1 MSHDFQRLPNPSKV
15 EQDAMIRSMTAYA
28 RRSGNLEVGQV
39 TWELRSVN
47 QRYLDLSL
55 RLPEDFRALE
65 PGVRS
70 RLKERLARGKV
81 EVSLKFQPDSSATAA
96 DMRINLDVA
105 RSLLRAHDEIAD
117 LAGGSAEPDLVHL
130 LSWPGLIEQV
140 GSDLESAFEPALG
153 LLDEAIDELIA
164 AREQEG
170 SAIAGM
176 IEQRLTGV
184 ETQARTVRE
193 RLPEIREALDRRFR
207 ERLETLDVSVE
218 PGRIEQEV
226 VLQLQKLDVDEELDR
241 LETHVTEV
249 RRVMALDEPVG
260 RRLDFLM
267 QELNRE
273 ANTLGSKATLAEV
286 GQAAVELKVLVEQMR
301 EQVQN
306 VE

>member
-1 MSHDFQRLPNPSKV
+1 MG
-15 EQDAMIRSMTAYA
+15 MIRSMTAYA
-28 RRSGNLEVGQV
+28 RRSKALELGQL

-65 PGVRS
+65 PDVRA
-70 RLKERLARGKV
+70 RLKERLGRGKV
-81 EVSLKFQPDSSATAA
+81 EVSLKYQPDASAAA
-96 DMRINLDVA
+96 AEMRINLDVA
-105 RSLLRAHDEIAD
+105 RTLLRAHDEIAD

-130 LSWPGLIEQV
+130 LSWPGLIEQDDR
-140 GSDLESAFEPALG
+140 DLASGFEPALA
-153 LLDEAIDELIA
+153 LLDDAIEDLIA

-170 SAIAGM
+170 RAIAEM
-176 IEQRLTGV
+176 LEQRLAGV
-184 ETQARTVRE
+184 ESQARAVRD
-193 RLPEIREALDRRFR
+193 RLPEIRRALDARFR
-207 ERLETLDVSVE
+207 ERLAALEVDVE
-218 PGRIEQEV
+218 PGRVEQEV
-226 VLQLQKLDVDEELDR
+226 VMQLQKLDVDEELDR
-241 LETHVTEV
+241 LDAHVAEV

-286 GQAAVELKVLVEQMR
+286 GQAAVELKVLIEQMR

>member
-1 MSHDFQRLPNPSKV
+1 
-15 EQDAMIRSMTAYA
+15 MIRSMTAYA
-28 RRSGNLEVGQV
+28 RRSGSLEVGQV

-47 QRYLDLSL
+47 QRFLDLSL
-55 RLPEDFRALE
+55 RLPEDFRPLE
-65 PGVRS
+65 PGVRG
-70 RLKERLARGKV
+70 RLKERLGRGKV
-81 EVSLKFQPDSSATAA
+81 EVSLKFQPDPAVAAA
-96 DMRINLDVA
+96 DMRINIDIA
-105 RSLLRAHDEIAD
+105 RNLLRAHDDIAD

-130 LSWPGLIEQV
+130 LSWPGLVEQAD
-140 GSDLESAFEPALG
+140 SDLESAFDPALD
-153 LLDEAIDELIA
+153 LLDEAIDALVA

-170 SAIAGM
+170 RAIADM
-176 IEQRLTGV
+176 LEQRLAGI
-184 ETQARTVRE
+184 EAQASAVRE
-193 RLPEIREALDRRFR
+193 RLPSIREALDQRMR
-207 ERLETLDVSVE
+207 ERLESLDVSVD

-226 VLQLQKLDVDEELDR
+226 VMQLQKLDVDEELDR
-241 LETHVTEV
+241 LDAHIAEV

>member
-1 MSHDFQRLPNPSKV
+1 
-15 EQDAMIRSMTAYA
+15 MTAYA
-28 RRSGNLEVGQV
+28 RRSQALDVGQL

-47 QRYLDLSL
+47 QRFLDLSL

-65 PGVRS
+65 PGIRA
-70 RLKERLARGKV
+70 RLQDRLGRGKV
-81 EVSLKFQPDSSATAA
+81 EVSLKFQPDSSANAA
-96 DMRINLDVA
+96 EMRINLDVA

-130 LSWPGLIEQV
+130 LSWPGLIDQV
-140 GSDLESAFEPALG
+140 DADLEPAFEPALA
-153 LLDEAIDELIA
+153 LLDGAIEDLIA

-170 SAIAGM
+170 GSIARM
-176 IEQRLTGV
+176 LEQRLAGI
-184 ETQARTVRE
+184 EAQGRMVRE
-193 RLPEIREALDRRFR
+193 RLPAIREALDKRFR
-207 ERLETLDVSVE
+207 ERLEALDVAVD
-218 PGRIEQEV
+218 PGRVEQEV
-226 VLQLQKLDVDEELDR
+226 VMQLHKLDVDEELDR
-241 LETHVTEV
+241 LDTHVAEV
-249 RRVMALDEPVG
+249 RRVMTLDEPVG

>member
-1 MSHDFQRLPNPSKV
+1 
-15 EQDAMIRSMTAYA
+15 MIRSMTAYA
-28 RRSGNLEVGQV
+28 RRSGSLEVGQL
-39 TWELRSVN
+39 TWEIRSVN
-47 QRYLDLSL
+47 QRFLDPSL

-65 PGVRS
+65 PEIRA
-70 RLKERLARGKV
+70 RLKARLGRGKV
-81 EVSLKFQPDSSATAA
+81 EVSLKFQPDPAA
-96 DMRINLDVA
+96 AAGEMRINHDIA

-117 LAGGSAEPDLVHL
+117 MAGGSAEPDLVHL
-130 LSWPGLIEQV
+130 LSWPGLIEQA
-140 GSDLESAFEPALG
+140 GSDIESAFDPAL
-153 LLDEAIDELIA
+153 ELFDGAVDDLVA

-170 SAIAGM
+170 RAIAAM
-176 IEQRLTGV
+176 LEQRLDGV
-184 ETQARTVRE
+184 QSQAAAVRE
-193 RLPEIREALDRRFR
+193 RLPVIRQALDARFR
-207 ERLETLDVSVE
+207 ERLEALDVSVE

-226 VLQLQKLDVDEELDR
+226 VMQLQKLDVDEELDR
-241 LETHVTEV
+241 LETHVAEV

>member
-1 MSHDFQRLPNPSKV
+1 MSDCFQRLCGPTTI
-15 EQDAMIRSMTAYA
+15 AMIRSMTAYA
-28 RRSGNLEVGQV
+28 RRSGHLEAGQL
-39 TWELRSVN
+39 TWEIRSVN
-47 QRYLDLSL
+47 QRFLDPSL
-55 RLPEDFRALE
+55 RLPEDFRTLE
-65 PGVRS
+65 PGIRS
-70 RLKERLARGKV
+70 RLKERLGRGKV
-81 EVSLKFQPDSSATAA
+81 EVSLKFQPDPAAAAA

-105 RSLLRAHDEIAD
+105 RNLLRAHDEIAD

-130 LSWPGLIEQV
+130 LSWPGLIEQAD
-140 GSDLESAFEPALG
+140 SDLESAFEPALA
-153 LLDEAIDELIA
+153 LFDEAVDELIA

-170 SAIAGM
+170 RAIAAM
-176 IEQRLTGV
+176 IEQRLAGI
-184 ETQARTVRE
+184 EEQARLVRE
-193 RLPEIREALDRRFR
+193 RMPAIRAAVDARFR
-207 ERLETLDVSVE
+207 EKLESLDVAVDE
-218 PGRIEQEV
+218 GRIEQEV
-226 VLQLQKLDVDEELDR
+226 VMQLQKLDVDEELDR
-241 LETHVTEV
+241 LETHVAEV

>member
-1 MSHDFQRLPNPSKV
+1 MGTMK
-15 EQDAMIRSMTAYA
+15 SMTAYA
-28 RRSGNLEVGQV
+28 RRWQALDVGQL

-47 QRYLDLSL
+47 QRFLDLSL
-55 RLPEDFRALE
+55 RLPEGFRALE
-65 PGVRS
+65 PDVRS
-70 RLKERLARGKV
+70 RLKDRLGRGKV
-81 EVSLKFQPDSSATAA
+81 EVSLKFQPDPAA
-96 DMRINLDVA
+96 AGAEMRINLDVA
-105 RSLLRAHDEIAD
+105 RNLLRAHDEIAD

-130 LSWPGLIEQV
+130 LSWPGLIEQAD
-140 GSDLESAFEPALG
+140 SDLESTFEPALG
-153 LLDEAIDELIA
+153 MLDAAIEELIA

-170 SAIAGM
+170 NAIAAM
-176 IEQRLTGV
+176 LEQRLAGV
-184 ETQARTVRE
+184 EAQAGAVRE
-193 RLPEIREALDRRFR
+193 RLPEIRKALDARIR
-207 ERLETLDVSVE
+207 ERLDSLDVAVD

-226 VLQLQKLDVDEELDR
+226 VMQLQKLDVDEELDR
-241 LETHVTEV
+241 LETHVAEI

>member
-1 MSHDFQRLPNPSKV
+1 MGT
-15 EQDAMIRSMTAYA
+15 IRSMTAYA
-28 RRSGNLEVGQV
+28 RRSQALDAGQL
-39 TWELRSVN
+39 TWEIRSVN
-47 QRYLDLSL
+47 QRFLDVSL

-70 RLKERLARGKV
+70 RLKDRLGRGKV
-81 EVSLKFQPDSSATAA
+81 EVSLKFQPDPSAAA
-96 DMRINLDVA
+96 AEMRINLDVA
-105 RSLLRAHDEIAD
+105 RTLLRAHDEIAD

-130 LSWPGLIEQV
+130 LSWPGLIEQ
-140 GSDLESAFEPALG
+140 SDGDLASAFEPALAAF
-153 LLDEAIDELIA
+153 DSAIDELIA

-170 SAIAGM
+170 RAIADM
-176 IEQRLTGV
+176 LEQRLAGV
-184 ETQARTVRE
+184 ESQARAVRE
-193 RLPEIREALDRRFR
+193 RLPEIRSALDTRFR
-207 ERLETLDVSVE
+207 ERLAALDVAVE

-226 VLQLQKLDVDEELDR
+226 VMQLQKLDVDEELDR
-241 LETHVTEV
+241 LETHVAEI

>member
-1 MSHDFQRLPNPSKV
+1 
-15 EQDAMIRSMTAYA
+15 MIRSMTAYA
-28 RRSGNLEVGQV
+28 RRSESLEQGQL

-47 QRYLDLSL
+47 QRFLDLSL

-65 PGVRS
+65 PAVRGK
-70 RLKERLARGKV
+70 LKERLGRGKV
-81 EVSLKFQPDSSATAA
+81 EVSLKFQADAATAA
-96 DMRINLDVA
+96 AELRVNTELA
-105 RSLLRAHDEIAD
+105 RGLLRAHDEIAE

-130 LSWPGLIEQV
+130 LSWPGLVAQD
-140 GSDLESAFEPALG
+140 GAGLEAAHGPALAV
-153 LLDEAIDELIA
+153 LEVAIDELIA
-164 AREQEG
+164 ARESEG
-170 SAIAGM
+170 QAIAGM
-176 IEQRLTGV
+176 LEQRLAGI
-184 ETQARTVRE
+184 EQQAEAVRG
-193 RLPEIREALDRRFR
+193 RLPAIREALDARFR
-207 ERLETLDVSVE
+207 ERLESLEAPVE

-241 LETHVTEV
+241 LAAHVAEV

-267 QELNRE
+267 QEMNRE

>member
-1 MSHDFQRLPNPSKV
+1 
-15 EQDAMIRSMTAYA
+15 MIRSMTAYA
-28 RRSGNLEVGQV
+28 RCSQALDAGQL
-39 TWELRSVN
+39 TWEIRSVN
-47 QRYLDLSL
+47 QRFLDLGL
-55 RLPEDFRALE
+55 RLPDEFRVLE
-65 PGVRS
+65 PAVRG
-70 RLKERLARGKV
+70 RLKDRLGRGKV
-81 EVSLKFQPDSSATAA
+81 EVSLKFQPDVAASAA
-96 DMRINLDVA
+96 DLRINQDVA
-105 RSLLRAHDEIAD
+105 RSLLRAHDD
-117 LAGGSAEPDLVHL
+117 LAELARGSAEPDLVHL
-130 LSWPGLIEQV
+130 LSWPGLVEQASVDIESV
-140 GSDLESAFEPALG
+140 HEPALALFDQAVDG
-153 LLDEAIDELIA
+153 LIA

-170 SAIAGM
+170 RAIAGM
-176 IEQRLTGV
+176 LEQRLDGIA
-184 ETQARTVRE
+184 EQGRLVRE
-193 RLPEIREALDRRFR
+193 RLPEIRSALDRRFR
-207 ERLETLDVSVE
+207 ERLEALEAPVD

-241 LETHVTEV
+241 LDAHVAEI

>member
-1 MSHDFQRLPNPSKV
+1 
-15 EQDAMIRSMTAYA
+15 MTAYA
-28 RRSGNLEVGQV
+28 RRSGSLEVGQL
-39 TWELRSVN
+39 TWEIRSVN
-47 QRYLDLSL
+47 QRFLDPSL

-65 PGVRS
+65 PEIRA
-70 RLKERLARGKV
+70 RLKARLGRGKV
-81 EVSLKFQPDSSATAA
+81 EVSLKFQPDPAA
-96 DMRINLDVA
+96 AAGEMRINHDIA

-117 LAGGSAEPDLVHL
+117 MAGGSAEPDLVHL
-130 LSWPGLIEQV
+130 LSWPGLIEQA
-140 GSDLESAFEPALG
+140 GSDIESAFDPAL
-153 LLDEAIDELIA
+153 ELFDGAVDDLVA

-170 SAIAGM
+170 RAIAAM
-176 IEQRLTGV
+176 LEQRLDGV
-184 ETQARTVRE
+184 QSQAAAVRE
-193 RLPEIREALDRRFR
+193 RLPVIRQALDARFR
-207 ERLETLDVSVE
+207 ERLEALDVSVE

-226 VLQLQKLDVDEELDR
+226 VMQLQKLDVDEELDR
-241 LETHVTEV
+241 LETHVAEV

>member
-1 MSHDFQRLPNPSKV
+1 
-15 EQDAMIRSMTAYA
+15 MTAYGRA
-28 RRSGNLEVGQV
+28 SDTLDAGQV

-47 QRYLDLSL
+47 QRYLDVTL

-65 PGVRS
+65 PEVRS
-70 RLKERLARGKV
+70 RLKDRLSRGKV
-81 EVSLKFQPDSSATAA
+81 EVAMKFQPDPAA
-96 DMRINLDVA
+96 QAAELRVNEPLA
-105 RSLLRAHDEIAD
+105 RSLLGVHDQIAD

-130 LSWPGLIEQV
+130 LSWPGLIEQ
-140 GSDLESAFEPALG
+140 GGADLEAAFEPALAV
-153 LLDEAIDELIA
+153 LDRALDALVA

-170 SAIAGM
+170 GALADL
-176 IEQRLTGV
+176 IEQRLAGV
-184 ETQARTVRE
+184 EAQASAVRA
-193 RLPEIREALDRRFR
+193 RLPEIREALDTRFR
-207 ERLETLDVSVE
+207 ERLEALDVSVD
-218 PGRIEQEV
+218 PGRIEQEIAM
-226 VLQLQKLDVDEELDR
+226 QLQKLDVDEELDR
-241 LETHVTEV
+241 LDTHVAEV

-273 ANTLGSKATLAEV
+273 ANTLGSKATMAEV

>member
-1 MSHDFQRLPNPSKV
+1 MSACFESDCAADSM
-15 EQDAMIRSMTAYA
+15 AMIKSMTAYA
-28 RRSGNLEVGQV
+28 RRSGSLEVGQV

-47 QRYLDLSL
+47 QRFLDLSL
-55 RLPEDFRALE
+55 RLPEDFRPLE
-65 PGVRS
+65 PGVRG
-70 RLKERLARGKV
+70 RLKDRLGRGKV
-81 EVSLKFQPDSSATAA
+81 EVSLKFQPDPAAAAA
-96 DMRINLDVA
+96 DMRINIDVA
-105 RSLLRAHDEIAD
+105 RNLLRAHDEIAD

-130 LSWPGLIEQV
+130 LSWPGLVEQV
-140 GSDLESAFEPALG
+140 DSDLESAFEPALE
-153 LLDEAIDELIA
+153 LLDEAIEDLIA

-170 SAIAGM
+170 RAIAEM
-176 IEQRLTGV
+176 LEQRLAGI
-184 ETQARTVRE
+184 EAQARNVRE
-193 RLPEIREALDRRFR
+193 RLPEIRQALDARFR
-207 ERLETLDVSVE
+207 ERLETLAVEAE

-226 VLQLQKLDVDEELDR
+226 AIQLQKLDVDEELDR
-241 LETHVTEV
+241 LETHVTEI
-249 RRVMALDEPVG
+249 RRVMQLDEPVG